1 MPVEAHSVY
10 SPPKLQYMKK
20 LYIGISLA
28 SLFTTYSAKA
38 QNDSTGLPEVTIHTN
53 RIESTVNASGR
64 TIDLLSKKD
73 IRSLPGQTAND
84 WLGTVSGIDIRQRGP
99 VGVQADLGI
108 RGGSFD
114 QSLVLL
120 NGLKMSDPQTGHH
133 MMNLP
138 VTNEAIEQIE
148 VVKGAASRMYGI
160 NALTGSVNFIT
171 KVPENNLV
179 YGGIYGGDFGLYG
192 IQAGVAFHSK
202 NLGQHLSV
210 SRTASNGY
218 QPNTD
223 FKTNNFFYQA
233 TLTTAKGKWNVLG
246 GYTTRDFGATGFYV
260 PKSSE
265 FEMTKT
271 AFGGIQ
277 YEVKLN
283 NWKLKSQV
291 YFRYNDDEYIYIRQK
306 PDFFRNHHYS
316 KVGGAEIHAT
326 YTSTLGQTGIG
337 IDTRTEQLASNNLGH
352 RTRNIGGLFAEHRF
366 SLINNN
372 LTITPGIYLNAYS
385 GNNTAAFPG
394 IDASFRLQ
402 KQMYVFASAD
412 KGMRLPTYTDLYYKG
427 PSNIGNPN
435 LKAEQAINAELGVK
449 YTNEF
454 WGASASIFNRE
465 SSNLIDWARQ
475 DATQKWQPLNIN
487 NVTFRGLET
496 SIKYQGNH
504 LMKVAS
510 LNYTYI
516 DAQFNQP
523 ENYTS
528 RYTLSNIRHQVIG
541 NLRLNWYKNV
551 YQTIIIRHIN
561 RVSMTNYTLID
572 SKISY
577 ETKHYNFFIDI
588 SNILNTN
595 YMEAGYVTMPGRW
608 AKVGVDI
615 RLNY

>member
-1 MPVEAHSVY
+1 MRC
-10 SPPKLQYMKK
+10 
-20 LYIGISLA
+20 SLA
-28 SLFTTYSAKA
+28 LLFTTFYAKA

-53 RIESTVNASGR
+53 RMESTVNASGR
-64 TIDLLSKKD
+64 TITLLSKKD
-73 IRSLPGQTAND
+73 IRSLSGQTPND
-84 WLGTVSGIDIRQRGP
+84 WLATVSGVDIRQRGP
-99 VGVQADLGI
+99 VGMQADLGI

-120 NGLKMSDPQTGHH
+120 NGMKLSDPQTGHH

-138 VTNEAIEQIE
+138 MTNEAIEQIE
-148 VVKGAASRMYGI
+148 VVKGAASRLYGI

-179 YGGIYGGDFGLYG
+179 YGGMYGGDFGLYG
-192 IQAGVAFHSK
+192 MQAGVAFHSK
-202 NLGQHLSV
+202 NLGQHLSF
-210 SRTASNGY
+210 SRAVSNGY
-218 QPNTD
+218 KPNTD

-233 TLTTAKGKWNVLG
+233 TLNTAKGKWNVLG

-260 PKSSE
+260 PNSFE

-283 NWKLKSQV
+283 SWKLKSQV
-291 YFRYNDDEYIYIRQK
+291 YFRYNDDEYIYLREK

-326 YTSTLGQTGIG
+326 YTSAWGQTGLG
-337 IDTRTEQLASNNLGH
+337 IDARTEQLASNNLGH

-366 SLINNN
+366 SLFNTHLN
-372 LTITPGIYLNAYS
+372 ITPGIYVSVYS
-385 GNNTAAFPG
+385 GNNRAAFPG
-394 IDASFRLQ
+394 IDASYRIR
-402 KQMYVFASAD
+402 KQLFLFASAD

-435 LKAEQAINAELGVK
+435 LKAEQAVNTEIGIK
-449 YTNEF
+449 YSTTSL
-454 WGASASIFNRE
+454 GASLAAFNRQ
-465 SSNLIDWARQ
+465 SSNLIDWARA

-487 NVTFRGLET
+487 NVTLRGLEAFVRYQFNHFLNQA
-496 SIKYQGNH
+496 SI
-504 LMKVAS
+504 S
-510 LNYTYI
+510 YTYI

-523 ENYTS
+523 DNYTS

-541 NLRLNWYKNV
+541 NLRLNWYKNL
-551 YQTIIIRHIN
+551 YQTLTIRHIN
-561 RVSMTNYTLID
+561 RVTMTDYTLLD

-577 ETKHYNFFIDI
+577 ETKHYNLFVDV

-608 AKVGVDI
+608 AKIGVDI
-615 RLNY
+615 KLNY